1 VWSVRAMYHV
11 IAQDKTRGG
20 DTVGVEVTRVLY
32 RSDINQSELTYSQEE
47 VTSRI
52 SSGNAT

>member
-1 VWSVRAMYHV
+1 MYHV